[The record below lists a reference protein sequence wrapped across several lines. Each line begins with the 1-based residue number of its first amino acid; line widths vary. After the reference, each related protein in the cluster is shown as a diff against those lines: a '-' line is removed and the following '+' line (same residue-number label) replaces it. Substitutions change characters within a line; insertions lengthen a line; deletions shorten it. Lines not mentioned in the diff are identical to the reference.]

1 MRLISIDVLAAACPA
16 LSVADQCQFGGEGLF
31 DQTEARIVTS
41 PDLHR
46 LTVQ

>member
-31 DQTEARIVTS
+31 DQTEARWVIGGLLDFHQ
-41 PDLHR
+41 P
-46 LTVQ
+46 